1 MPVGDGHG
9 VAWSAHG
16 HPQGLPVVVL
26 HGGPGSGAS
35 LTHLDFFP
43 LDQCRVILMDQRG
56 CGRSTPLGATQAN
69 TTAHLVH
76 DIAALRQHLG
86 VPAWLVVGG
95 SWGGTLALAYAQAE
109 PEACLGV
116 LLRAP
121 FLPGPAALHWF
132 CLGAG
137 RLRPAAHGH
146 WLGLP
151 ALADGPARHTVP
163 GILQAYGDAFEQA
176 FDRTFDRAVD
186 QALDQGDDPAG
197 LREGGDALTRWLHWE
212 ATLERWH
219 QPPVWTG
226 AAPPAARW
234 RALLARARIQLHY
247 LQQGCFVDVPTL
259 LAGLRGLAQ
268 VPAAIV
274 QGECDAVCPAGLSWA
289 VHRAWPG
296 SVWRSVAGGTHAP
309 FGGEMPVAMRQLVCQ
324 FVAHQCF
331 SGTA

>member
-1 MPVGDGHG
+1 MATDLRPDCSAHRVPACEEGVLPVGDGHA

-35 LTHLDFFP
+35 LKHLDFFP
-43 LDQCRVILMDQRG
+43 LDRCRVVLMDQRG
-56 CGRSTPLGATQAN
+56 CGRSTPLGATHAN

-76 DIAALRQHLG
+76 DIAALRRHLG
-86 VPAWLVVGG
+86 LPAWLVVGG

-137 RLRPAAHGH
+137 GLRPEAHGH

-151 ALADGPARHTVP
+151 ALANYPERHTVP
-163 GILQAYGDAFEQA
+163 GILHAYAH
-176 FDRTFDRAVD
+176 AVGEP
-186 QALDQGDDPAG
+186 GDDG
-197 LREGGDALTRWLHWE
+197 REALTRWLHWE

-226 AAPPAARW
+226 EPPPADRLG
-234 RALLARARIQLHY
+234 ALQARARIQLHY
-247 LQQGCFVDVPTL
+247 LQQGCFVDVAAL
-259 LAGLRGLAQ
+259 LAGVRSLAQ

-274 QGECDAVCPAGLSWA
+274 QGDCDAVCPAGLSWA

-296 SVWRSVAGGTHAP
+296 SVWRAVAQGTHAP
-309 FGGEMPVAMRQLVCQ
+309 FDGEMPAAMRQLVCQ
-324 FVAHQCF
+324 FVAHQRF